1 MEQQMS
7 LFEEGGMKDDGL
19 KKDPVSGNDIP
30 PGSLAKEVRDDI
42 PAQLSDGE
50 YVVPAD
56 VVQYFGVKFFEDL
69 RMEAKRGLAEMDAT
83 GRIGGEPVSMTM
95 IAIGEAEKEKK
106 KKALGGP
113 VYANE
118 GVLAEQKLIEGA
130 NPSFNPADY
139 AVLGFTPVSPVAQT
153 GQTSQK
159 GITKTVTYYH
169 GETGE
174 SRVVTFVD
182 GIVTPPEDQ
191 QYTQPPWSTNKPAP
205 TTVQKERDDKKDKSP
220 AGWGTDPDQWDFT
233 GWGAEDW
240 NNEVDSLLNPK
251 GFLNETVG
259 QMGFFKAS
267 GVANAYAAIE
277 LARAKGIDTSEME
290 KKVQLAYDDLGVSG
304 KGMVTGLKKL
314 MGEPGEYAQTVSY
327 YNKSYRNL
335 PSGKPTPTK
344 GPIDSDSGEEEI
356 LIQETPSRQREKNRE
371 KTKTIVE
378 SRLEADK
385 FIGKDYLKPDAID
398 KKVKQRDEQKEKIDE
413 GLGKGVKRAKGGLL
427 SKPKRNPKKPR
438 GKGLGSN

>member
-1 MEQQMS
+1 MN

-153 GQTSQK
+153 GQTSQQ

-277 LARAKGIDTSEME
+277 LARAKGIDEKTLSEME

-335 PSGKPTPTK
+335 PSGKPTLK
-344 GPIDSDSGEEEI
+344 LSG
-356 LIQETPSRQREKNRE
+356 
-371 KTKTIVE
+371 
-378 SRLEADK
+378 
-385 FIGKDYLKPDAID
+385 
-398 KKVKQRDEQKEKIDE
+398 DE
-413 GLGKGVKRAKGGLL
+413 GQTLEEFSKAQTASIVKERDKDDRPFKPSQVTTTGPKEGGKREYTSGGTRVKARTATPEEAKEIVKKAKDEGNFNIGGRNKGGLATRT
-427 SKPKRNPKKPR
+427 KRKNKK
-438 GKGLGSN
+438 